1 MKTRI
6 ITALV
11 LLCIFVPVLIFSDTV
26 VFPVAIGI
34 ISAVGA
40 YEYLKCI
47 GYGKRVC
54 VYLPAC
60 AISFLL
66 PLFAH
71 YSNGVSYIVI
81 VLAVAFSYMFY
92 LFAYAVFCR
101 GRESFS
107 HVAGVFTGVFYIL
120 FSFTCLVIIRRIPYG
135 EYIYLLAFIGAW
147 ITDTFAYFTGW
158 ICGKHKLIPEI
169 SPKKTIEGALGG
181 IVFCVLSF
189 ALFGLF
195 VGARTGVTP
204 NYIAL
209 CVSALFVS
217 VISQIGDLVFSLI
230 KREHGVKDYGK
241 IFPGHGGVLDRFD
254 SVIPVSVVLLII
266 MSLSDKFLFFA

>member
-11 LLCIFVPVLIFSDTV
+11 LLCIFVPILVFSDTI
-26 VFPVAIGI
+26 VFPAAIGI
-34 ISAVGA
+34 IAAVGA

-47 GYGKRVC
+47 GYGKRVL
-54 VYLPAC
+54 VYFPAC

-71 YSNGVSYIVI
+71 FSRGVGYIVI
-81 VLAVAFSYMFY
+81 VLAVAFAYMFY

-101 GRESFS
+101 GKESFS
-107 HVAGVFTGVFYIL
+107 HVAGAFTGVFYVL
-120 FSFTCLVIIRRIPYG
+120 FSLTCLVIIRRMNYG

-158 ICGKHKLIPEI
+158 VIGKHKLIPEI
-169 SPKKTIEGALGG
+169 SPKKTVEGAVGG
-181 IVFCVLSF
+181 IVFCTLFF

-195 VGARTGVTP
+195 VGARIGVSP
-204 NYIAL
+204 NYVAL
-209 CVSALFVS
+209 CISAVFVS

-230 KREHGVKDYGK
+230 KREHGVKDYGR

-266 MSLSDKFLFFA
+266 MSLSEKFLFFK